1 MMQKDHA
8 ERWLT
13 LLSPKRLSSP
23 YNEDAKCNFN
33 APAGRDSFEQDRD
46 LIVFSASFRKL
57 QNKTQV
63 HPLPTSDHVHNRLT
77 HSVEVSSV
85 GRSLGNA
92 VGHAIIENDSQGLLA
107 KNGISYHTFNSIIQ
121 AASLAHDIGNPPFGH
136 SAEDSIQEWFK
147 SDVGHPHMKHLSKEQ
162 REDLYN
168 FEGNAQGFRILT
180 QLENR
185 KFDGGLRLT
194 YAMLSTFLK
203 YPTPAHLCP
212 PKDKRITSNKK
223 NGYFLAEKHYL
234 EAMQSELNL
243 PLTSKEGL
251 CLVRHPLTYLVE
263 AADDI
268 CYTTID
274 IEDAY
279 LLGDIDFIKARELLS
294 QFLPEPPMQKGSNDE
309 FISYLRASAIGYLI
323 PEVSKAFLA
332 NQTAMIEGT
341 FMNELL
347 AETCHSEAIKFIKSE
362 SSRLIYNAE
371 RKILL
376 ELSGEKAIHDL
387 LDIFTSIL
395 PELHTNGWDEDGIAK
410 KKSRKLLR
418 ILNNNFTN
426 EHFSYFENVKS
437 MPKEDQYYHALLR
450 ITDFISSMTDKYTIK
465 LHKTLMG
472 I

>member
-1 MMQKDHA
+1 MPQQDHA
-8 ERWLT
+8 HRWLK
-13 LLSPKRLSSP
+13 LLSPKRINSP
-23 YNEDAKCNFN
+23 YNDTAQCDFN
-33 APAGRDSFEQDRD
+33 AAAGRDSFEQDRD

-92 VGHAIIENDSQGLLA
+92 VGHAIIQKDADGILA
-107 KNGISYHTFNSIIQ
+107 KNNISYHSFNSIIQ

-136 SAEDSIQEWFK
+136 SAEDSIQQWFK
-147 SDVGHPHMKHLSKEQ
+147 SEKGQCHMDHLKDKQ
-162 REDLYN
+162 KQDFYH

-203 YPTPAHLCP
+203 YPTPAYLCP
-212 PKDKRITSNKK
+212 KGGRITSNKK

-234 EAMQSELNL
+234 EDIQAELDL
-243 PLTSKEGL
+243 PTTSDEGL

-268 CYTTID
+268 CYTTVD

-279 LLGDIDFIKARELLS
+279 LLGDIDFIKARELLG
-294 QFLPEPPMQKGSNDE
+294 QFLPEPPMQKGTNDE
-309 FISYLRASAIGYLI
+309 FISYLRASAIGNLI
-323 PEVSKAFLA
+323 PEVSKAFMVHES
-332 NQTAMIEGT
+332 AMIEGS
-341 FMNELL
+341 FMSELL
-347 AETCHSEAIKFIKSE
+347 NETCHAQAIGFIKSE

-376 ELSGEKAIHDL
+376 ELQGEKAIHDM
-387 LDIFTSIL
+387 LDIFTSLL
-395 PELHTNGWDEDGIAK
+395 PELHAHNWEENSITK

-426 EHFSYFENVKS
+426 EKFHYFENVKD
-437 MPKEDQYYHALLR
+437 MPKEDQYYHAVLR

-472 I
+472 L